1 MSKSGKECKF
11 VSDLVKGVNK
21 LKSENSQIQSLINEI
36 NTDMTSLCAPTSK
49 KGGKSRSMK
58 GGDGAITALQMK
70 RAIQTLIIL
79 LLGYIVSV
87 PSAALTSILAGLTD
101 LYSGQCRSTSNV
113 IFGSLG
119 FGNPVCQSYNRL
131 IHTIYRGLNADLTAV
146 PELLAYITLVTTIP
160 YYTTYLI
167 RISTYYIARALPRAL
182 VSHNEL
188 QILAEEA

>member
-21 LKSENSQIQSLINEI
+21 LKSENPQIQSLINEI
-36 NTDMTSLCAPTSK
+36 NADMSSLCSPTSK

-70 RAIQTLIIL
+70 RAIQTLIVL
-79 LLGYIVSV
+79 LLGYIVTV
-87 PSAALTSILAGLTD
+87 PSAALSSILAGLTD
-101 LYSGQCRSTSNV
+101 LYTGQCRSTSNL

-131 IHTIYRGLNADLTAV
+131 VHTI
-146 PELLAYITLVTTIP
+146 
-160 YYTTYLI
+160 
-167 RISTYYIARALPRAL
+167 
-182 VSHNEL
+182 
-188 QILAEEA
+188 